1 MARTKTDEKIRTLS
15 TVGLFAN
22 CTKRELRDVA
32 QLCVPLSVDEGSV
45 LTVEGSPGQ
54 ECLVIA
60 DGKAQVTIGGQSVG
74 VVGPGECVGEMALLD
89 RGPRTATVTAQTSM
103 GLYVLS
109 SREFQALLEVS
120 PVVAR
125 KVAAILARRLRAL
138 EADRP
143 N

>member
-1 MARTKTDEKIRTLS
+1 
-15 TVGLFAN
+15 
-22 CTKRELRDVA
+22 
-32 QLCVPLSVDEGSV
+32 V
-45 LTVEGSPGQ
+45 LTVEGSPGK

-60 DGKAQVTIGGQSVG
+60 EGRAQVTIGGQPVG

-109 SREFQALLEVS
+109 SREFQDLLEVS

-125 KVAAILARRLRAL
+125 KVGAILAQRLRAL